1 MESKGHLS
9 LKIKLKKSSCIFP
22 IDNSN
27 ASKSVDKEI
36 SSSPPL
42 SARFNIATKVSC
54 PPKFY
59 LKHFIRKKTSFN
71 NVWIALFN
79 SETLGACS
87 FKAQEKHYQ
96 GHHSFKSSFI
106 EANSDLLE
114 VSSSLVQATGCN
126 TRRGTFNSLEKCE
139 QNTSK
144 VQYGIGNP
152 EENSSLEDQDSDVE
166 SVPSVSS
173 EELEEIKEGEE
184 VEDSEIL
191 ENIISDVRE
200 LFVEEGVEEEQP
212 SLQKFREEIP

>member
-1 MESKGHLS
+1 M
-9 LKIKLKKSSCIFP
+9 
-22 IDNSN
+22 
-27 ASKSVDKEI
+27 
-36 SSSPPL
+36 
-42 SARFNIATKVSC
+42 
-54 PPKFY
+54 
-59 LKHFIRKKTSFN
+59 KHFIRKKTSFN
-71 NVWIALFN
+71 NVWTVLFN

-126 TRRGTFNSLEKCE
+126 PRRGTFNSLEKCE

-152 EENSSLEDQDSDVE
+152 EENSSLEDQDADVE

-212 SLQKFREEIP
+212 SLQKFREEIPQHLHDIIEACDISFL